1 MDDNP
6 VITYKAA
13 PPVPPFA
20 TDSWLR
26 PVVCASGTKA
36 LAGGV
41 ARFTDIDLLMRH
53 DGRYVA
59 VRMDCDDLI
68 ASADDRN
75 RAVTALDR
83 LMAPRPAFAGLDM
96 DRPHLMGVVNVTPDS
111 FSDGGQR
118 LAPAEAIAA
127 ATAMQTAG
135 AAIIDIGGESTR
147 PGAAPVTRNQ
157 ELARVLPPIT
167 ALARAGATIS
177 IDTRHADVM
186 RRAVA
191 GGASIINDIAAL
203 QGDGALAAAA
213 ASGVPVILM
222 HMQGDP
228 QTMQDNPAYE
238 FAPVEIYRF
247 LEARIAAARAAGI
260 PDAMIA
266 LDPGFG
272 FGKTVPHNLQLVN
285 WLGLLHGLGVPIL
298 FGASRK
304 STIAALSA
312 NEPADR
318 RLPGS
323 LALALAACRQG
334 AQLIRVHDV
343 AETAQALAIEV
354 ALLAADRP
362 AGR

>member
-1 MDDNP
+1 
-6 VITYKAA
+6 
-13 PPVPPFA
+13 
-20 TDSWLR
+20 
-26 PVVCASGTKA
+26 
-36 LAGGV
+36 
-41 ARFTDIDLLMRH
+41 
-53 DGRYVA
+53 
-59 VRMDCDDLI
+59 
-68 ASADDRN
+68 
-75 RAVTALDR
+75 
-83 LMAPRPAFAGLDM
+83 
-96 DRPHLMGVVNVTPDS
+96 
-111 FSDGGQR
+111 
-118 LAPAEAIAA
+118 
-127 ATAMQTAG
+127 
-135 AAIIDIGGESTR
+135 
-147 PGAAPVTRNQ
+147 
-157 ELARVLPPIT
+157 LPPIT

-191 GGASIINDIAAL
+191 AGAAIINDVAAL
-203 QGDGALAAAA
+203 QGDGALAAA

-228 QTMQDNPAYE
+228 QTMQDKPAYE
-238 FAPVEIYRF
+238 FAPIEIYRF

-266 LDPGFG
+266 VDPGFG

-323 LALALAACRQG
+323 LALALAARRQG

-343 AETAQALAIEV
+343 AETAQALAIEA

-362 AGR
+362 AGGCV

>member
-1 MDDNP
+1 M
-6 VITYKAA
+6 ITYEAA

-20 TDSWLR
+20 TDNWLR
-26 PVVCASGTKA
+26 PVICASGIKA

-41 ARFTDIDLLMRH
+41 AHFTDIDLLMRH
-53 DGRYVA
+53 DGRYVV

-68 ASADDRN
+68 AKADDRN
-75 RAVTALDR
+75 RAVTELDR
-83 LMAPRPAFAGLDM
+83 LMVPRPHFAGLDM
-96 DRPHLMGVVNVTPDS
+96 SRTHLMGVVNVTPDS
-111 FSDGGQR
+111 FSDGAQR

-127 ATAMQTAG
+127 GTAMQNAG

-147 PGAAPVTRNQ
+147 PGATPVTRNQ

-167 ALARAGATIS
+167 ALARAGITIS

-186 RRAVA
+186 RRSVA
-191 GGASIINDIAAL
+191 AGAAIINDVSAL
-203 QGDGALAAAA
+203 RGDGALAAAA

-222 HMQGDP
+222 HMQGNP
-228 QTMQDNPAYE
+228 ETMQDKPAYE
-238 FAPVEIYRF
+238 FAPIEIYRF
-247 LEARIAAARAAGI
+247 LEKRIVAARAAGI
-260 PDAMIA
+260 PSAMIA
-266 LDPGFG
+266 VDPGFG
-272 FGKTVPHNLQLVN
+272 FGKTVQHNLQLVN

-312 NEPADR
+312 NEPADC

-323 LALALAACRQG
+323 LALALAAHRQG

-343 AETAQALAIEV
+343 AETAQALAIEA
-354 ALLAADRP
+354 ALLAADSPVVRR
-362 AGR
+362 A